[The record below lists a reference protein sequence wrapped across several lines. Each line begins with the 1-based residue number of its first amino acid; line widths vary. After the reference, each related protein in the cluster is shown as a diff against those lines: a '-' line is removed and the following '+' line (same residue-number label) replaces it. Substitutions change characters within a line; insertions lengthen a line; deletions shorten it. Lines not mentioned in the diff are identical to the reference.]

1 MSDAALNFFL
11 ASGTNAERL
20 AFTPSP
26 ATPAA
31 GPDPTY
37 IWFETDTGDSFAWD
51 FGGSAWG
58 QLNTAG
64 AVANA
69 VTFDNSGAG
78 DASGTTYNGSAART
92 ISSNTLGLG
101 TADSPQFIA
110 INLGHAS
117 DTTLTRVSAGVVAIE
132 GNAIYHAGGTD
143 VPVADGGTG
152 ASTAAGAATNLG
164 LGTGDSP
171 QFTAVNIGHASDT
184 TLSRV
189 SAGDLQIEANIIYR
203 AGGTDVAVADGG
215 TGSSTAAGAATNL
228 GLGTGDSPQFTAVN
242 IGHAT
247 DTTITRTGAG
257 DIAVEGNAI
266 YRAGGT
272 DVPVTDG
279 GTGVSTLTNHG
290 VVLGQGTSAVAVTAA
305 GSAGQLLTSGG
316 ASADPSWANP
326 PVITPQGRLTLTSAT
341 PVMNADATAQGTIY
355 YAEMTGNCVPIY
367 DGTTTRI
374 LTFNNLSLILDSS
387 NFLTPFLYDV
397 FVWNSSGTATLGGGP
412 AWNYNATA
420 TMTIA
425 TPCVV
430 TWTAHGLNEGDPIVF
445 TTSGALPTGLTAGT
459 VYYVGRSPAANTFNV
474 STTVAN
480 AAAGTFIATSG
491 TQSGTHTGTNRTRA
505 RGTGAGTTELQLKNG
520 IWTNKNSIT
529 LYNNSVSSGSISANQ
544 ATYLGTFYCTA
555 NGQTG
560 MAFEPSGASGGSAN
574 ILGLFNAYNRREVH
588 ATSKDTATSY
598 TYNTNTWRSA
608 NGNVNNRITFVDG
621 LAECRVRALAAHA
634 VQQSSAANES
644 MIGINFDNTNATPS
658 NVAASSTTASALALC
673 LPKTAAPALG
683 LRYAQAVEFSSAATG
698 TFYPSV
704 NSQQRQQL
712 SVTLEM

>member
-31 GPDPTY
+31 GPNPTY

-78 DASGTTYNGSAART
+78 DASGTTYNGSAAKT

-101 TADSPQFIA
+101 AADSPQFTA

-184 TLSRV
+184 TVTRTG
-189 SAGDLQIEANIIYR
+189 AGDLAIEGNAIYR
-203 AGGTDVAVADGG
+203 AGGTDVPVADGG

-242 IGHAT
+242 IGHAS
-247 DTTITRTGAG
+247 DTTITRVSAG
-257 DIAVEGNAI
+257 VAAVEGNTILTA
-266 YRAGGT
+266 A
-272 DVPVTDG
+272 
-279 GTGVSTLTNHG
+279 TGQPLDATLTS
-290 VVLGQGTSAVAVTAA
+290 LSAIT
-305 GSAGQLLTSGG
+305 GSLIKPG
-316 ASADPSWANP
+316 
-326 PVITPQGRLTLTSAT
+326 GRLTLVTGT
-341 PVMNADATAQGTIY
+341 PVMTSDQTAKGTIY
-355 YAEMTGNCVPIY
+355 YTPDQTDLITLY
-367 DGTTTRI
+367 DGTDWTFKTFTE
-374 LTFNNLSLILDSS
+374 LTLTLDST
-387 NFLTPFLYDV
+387 NHPIENLFDAFICNDG
-397 FVWNSSGTATLGGGP
+397 GTIKIGTGP
-412 AWNYNATA
+412 AWNYNATV

-430 TWTAHGLNEGDPIVF
+430 TWTAHGLPEGTPIVF
-445 TTSGALPTGLTAGT
+445 TTSGALPTGITAGT
-459 VYYVGRSPAANTFNV
+459 TYYVGRSPATDTFNI

-480 AAAGTFIATSG
+480 AAAGTFVATSG
-491 TQSGTHTGTNRTRA
+491 SQSGTHTGTNHTRA
-505 RGTGAGTTELQLKNG
+505 RGTGAGTTELERKNG
-520 IWTNKNSIT
+520 IWTNKNSIALKNGAGAAFAT
-529 LYNNSVSSGSISANQ
+529 ISANQ
-544 ATYLGTFYCTA
+544 ATYVGTFYTTA
-555 NGQTG
+555 AGQTG
-560 MAFEPSGASGGSAN
+560 MAFNPAAASGGSN
-574 ILGLFNAYNRREVH
+574 PILGVFNAYNRVRIT
-588 ATSKDTATSY
+588 AASRDSASSWTYTST
-598 TYNTNTWRSA
+598 TWRAS
-608 NGNVNNRITFVDG
+608 NNSNSDRVSWIDG
-621 LAECRVRALAAHA
+621 LGECYADAFLSQI
-634 VQQSSAANES
+634 VQQSSSSNQS
-644 MIGINFDNTNATPS
+644 FIGIDFDSTTATPTI
-658 NVAASSTTASALALC
+658 VASSSSTTFASYVTVRKAGAAGIGFRFASGVE
-673 LPKTAAPALG
+673 KVTAG
-683 LRYAQAVEFSSAATG
+683 TG
-698 TFYPSV
+698 TFYGLV
-704 NSQQRQQL
+704 NSEQQQQL
-712 SVTLEM
+712 SVSLEM